1 MATLFVCAL
10 SVSAAIFLI
19 LAMYTPF
26 QGMMQISSSP
36 MRSALAQL
44 GQ

>member
-1 MATLFVCAL
+1 
-10 SVSAAIFLI
+10 
-19 LAMYTPF
+19 MYTPF

-36 MRSALAQL
+36 LRSALAQL